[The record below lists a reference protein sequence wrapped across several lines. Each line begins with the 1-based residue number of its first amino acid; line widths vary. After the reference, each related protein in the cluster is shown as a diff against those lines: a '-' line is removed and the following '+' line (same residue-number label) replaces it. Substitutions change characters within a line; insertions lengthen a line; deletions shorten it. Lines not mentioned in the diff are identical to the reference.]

1 MNAQVTTT
9 TVNGVDVETLGR
21 IIDDVRENPAL
32 GQARFRARNTWIQG
46 AHNRTFIQGF
56 YAAGQEDTSRE
67 EPFVLDSDEPP
78 LLLGENQ
85 GANAVEIALT
95 ALASCMTGTI
105 VYYAAAMGIQLDEV
119 SAELEGVL
127 DQRGLLDID
136 ETVRNGLQHI
146 RVDYRI
152 ESPEPRERIVELLGV
167 AQKRSP
173 LYDIMTHPVP
183 VSLRLVE

>member
-9 TVNGVDVETLGR
+9 IVNGVDVAALETM
-21 IIDDVRENPAL
+21 IENVRKNPAL
-32 GQARFRARNTWIQG
+32 GQAQFRARNSWIHG
-46 AHNRTFIQGF
+46 AHNRTSVQGF
-56 YAAGQEDTSRE
+56 YAAGEEDTSRE

-78 LLLGENQ
+78 LLLGENL

-95 ALASCMTGTI
+95 ALASCMTGTL

-119 SAELEGVL
+119 SAELEADL
-127 DQRGLLDID
+127 DQRGLLDIED
-136 ETVRNGLQHI
+136 TVRNGFQHI

-167 AQKRSP
+167 AQQRSP
-173 LYDIMTHPVP
+173 VYDIMTNPVP